1 VNLLPDTSIWIDYL
15 RGRDEATVAE
25 LDRYLERESVF
36 TCGPVMAELLAGT
49 APDRRDELWLAIG
62 SLPWAA
68 IDQPAWRSIGEVAN
82 ELRRAGTSVPLTDV
96 AIAVAAT
103 NAAAELWTRDH
114 DFERIQTIL
123 PSLELHE
130 RGRGPG

>member
-49 APDRRDELWLAIG
+49 APDRRDDLWLAIG
-62 SLPWAA
+62 SLPWAEV
-68 IDQPAWRSIGEVAN
+68 DQPAWRSIGEIAN
-82 ELRRAGTSVPLTDV
+82 ELRRAGGSIPLTDV
-96 AIAVAAT
+96 TIAVAAARAE
-103 NAAAELWTRDH
+103 AALWTTDRDF
-114 DFERIQTIL
+114 DRIQAVL
-123 PSLELHE
+123 PALELH
-130 RGRGPG
+130 RPGAG

>member
-15 RGRDEATVAE
+15 RGRDPATVAE

-49 APDRRDELWLAIG
+49 APERRDDLWLAIG
-62 SLPWAA
+62 SLPWAE

-82 ELRRAGTSVPLTDV
+82 ELRRAGVSVPLTDI
-96 AIAVAAT
+96 AIAVAAAD
-103 NAAAELWTRDH
+103 AAAALWTNDR
-114 DFERIQTIL
+114 DFERTHEVL
-123 PSLELHE
+123 PDLDLH
-130 RGRGPG
+130 RA